1 VDEAELTR
9 RLSLARYPRSNGYG
23 AAWVVKHLMGPNPL
37 WLMEHLTGLL
47 EIPAGMRVM
56 DLGCGMALTSV
67 FLAREFDARVTAV
80 DLWIPAEWNAAVIA
94 AAGESARIQPVH
106 ADARVLAFE
115 LESFDA
121 VLSVDAYHY
130 FGAEPEY
137 LAEILRFIRPG
148 GRIGIA
154 VPGLTRAPE
163 RIPEALVPH
172 WQDDFSSFHTAAWW
186 RELWE
191 RSQHAEVEHCELV
204 PQGREDWLLWSE
216 VTDQWKL
223 AHEGAP
229 WQHSSTALLRA
240 DTDGLLGF
248 VALVARKR

>member
-1 VDEAELTR
+1 
-9 RLSLARYPRSNGYG
+9 
-23 AAWVVKHLMGPNPL
+23 MGPNPL

-47 EIPAGMRVM
+47 EIRAGMRVM

-67 FLAREFDARVTAV
+67 FLAREFAARVTAV

-94 AAGESARIQPVH
+94 AAGEAAHVEAVR
-106 ADARVLAFE
+106 ADATALAFE
-115 LESFDA
+115 PSSFDA

-130 FGAEPEY
+130 FGTEPEY
-137 LAEILRFIRPG
+137 LAELLRFIRPG

-154 VPGLTRAPE
+154 VPGLTRDPE

-186 RELWE
+186 RELWD
-191 RSQHAEVEHCELV
+191 RSDRVEVEHCELV

-216 VTDQWKL
+216 VTDEWKL
-223 AHEGAP
+223 PREGVP
-229 WQHSSTALLRA
+229 SRHSDAALLRA
-240 DTDGLLGF
+240 DADGLLGF
-248 VALVARKR
+248 VALVARKRQGRQ